1 MTSAEGEFIGRGWR
15 IGPILGSGAC
25 GFVHELTAPPG
36 GAKNNA
42 AWAVKVAP
50 LSKSSAASSKG
61 KKRKKTLEQINAD
74 LILHEY
80 ITLQNAGKIR
90 GKLVPEISF
99 MGDPPAY
106 GETEDKSEY
115 LSRHPF
121 SVQCVFS
128 IFTILTML
136 PVPLLYSL
144 EFRFLVMERMQ
155 APLSEVIPILLDSS
169 QQPNSKLKIPM
180 GQVAIAML
188 NCIQAMHEN
197 GNLFID
203 VKPENF
209 MLSKTSAAASSK
221 RNTSDV
227 SQRVRLIDFGLVE
240 RFGNMAACKHREDA
254 YPNAPLVGTPTYAS
268 LNIMSGHTASLRDDV
283 EALGYVICEL
293 ILMMNSTGTSSSGS
307 GVGKNKKK
315 DVYLPWSDANSDAAL
330 FRIKSQEM
338 DRSKRSKST
347 LFSRLKSAG
356 ADTVMDNYFSAV
368 TGLAY
373 SEKPDYDSLRR
384 HLEKLVVAVG
394 SSCKTAETKTT
405 KKRTTKSP
413 ARKANASSDVHITL
427 DDDDDS
433 VADSMNA
440 FIDENTENCKP
451 PADKR
456 LKRAVAKENTKV
468 RNPTGTLKAPTTRD
482 AGTQAGEIDDDMDW
496 DPLEAATRTE
506 SISKAKLVL
515 LGGPHEGGVIPFGGD
530 HPVTVIVGR
539 NPESRA
545 MKDAIKLALSDD
557 TNVSPVHVK
566 FVLSSKSTVLSVRV
580 TDMSS
585 SSGTVING
593 TSLPSGKSKQAFAG
607 DEIKIGGTTIQIR
620 KA

>member
-1 MTSAEGEFIGRGWR
+1 M
-15 IGPILGSGAC
+15 LGSGAC

-36 GAKNNA
+36 AKNNA
-42 AWAVKVAP
+42 SWAVKVAP
-50 LSKSSAASSKG
+50 LCKSAASSKG

-106 GETEDKSEY
+106 GETDNKSEFRDVDIHSP
-115 LSRHPF
+115 LD
-121 SVQCVFS
+121 VCS
-128 IFTILTML
+128 IFTILTLL
-136 PVPLLYSL
+136 PVPLSYSL

-155 APLSEVIPILLDSS
+155 APLSEVIPILLDS
-169 QQPNSKLKIPM
+169 QPNSRLKIPM
-180 GQVAIAML
+180 GHVAIAML

-209 MLSKTSAAASSK
+209 MLSKTSATASK

-227 SQRVRLIDFGLVE
+227 SLRVRLIDFGLVE

-307 GVGKNKKK
+307 GAVKNKKK
-315 DVYLPWSDANSDAAL
+315 DDYLPWSDATSDAAL

-338 DRSKRSKST
+338 DRSKRSMSN

-356 ADTVMDNYFSAV
+356 ADIVMDNYFSAV

-384 HLEKLVVAVG
+384 HLEKLVVAVRS
-394 SSCKTAETKTT
+394 SSCKTAETKMTN
-405 KKRTTKSP
+405 KRATKSP
-413 ARKANASSDVHITL
+413 VRKASASDVH
-427 DDDDDS
+427 DDDDS
-433 VADSMNA
+433 MADSMNSV
-440 FIDENTENCKP
+440 IDENTANCKP

-456 LKRAVAKENTKV
+456 LKRAVAKENKV
-468 RNPTGTLKAPTTRD
+468 RNAAGTHKAPTTRD
-482 AGTQAGEIDDDMDW
+482 VGTQAGEIDDAMDW
-496 DPLEAATRTE
+496 DPLEAATKTE
-506 SISKAKLVL
+506 CSSKAKLVL
-515 LGGPHEGGVIPFGGD
+515 LGGPHKGGVIPFGGN
-530 HPVTVIVGR
+530 HPVTVILGR

-545 MKDAIKLALSDD
+545 MKDAIKFALSDD
-557 TNVSPVHVK
+557 ANVSPVHAK

-593 TSLPSGKSKQAFAG
+593 TSLLSGKSKQAFAG
-607 DEIKIGGTTIQIR
+607 DEIKIGGTILQIR